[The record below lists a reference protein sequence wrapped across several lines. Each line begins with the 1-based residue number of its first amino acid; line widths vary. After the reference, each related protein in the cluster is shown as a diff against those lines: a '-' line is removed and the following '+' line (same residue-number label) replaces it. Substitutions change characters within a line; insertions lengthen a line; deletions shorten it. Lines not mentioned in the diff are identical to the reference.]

1 MSPQIPLSTRPKTKK
16 PLIPWDRDGVNGGE
30 SSIEI
35 VLEWL
40 ATGTNYER
48 WRGDGERGRT
58 KTRLC
63 LEIVQLMNLRGIT
76 HRDTKGVRQKISDL
90 QSSYNTARDFLKNT
104 GEGIMENDEING
116 VRTVEGRQDS
126 PEPNNDP
133 PPTEPTRNTDDSASL
148 ASDESNLPEVS
159 ALMPAPRLSAST
171 PAPQISA
178 STPAVLAQKTKQIK
192 RKSHVNRPTT
202 QSSTRSSRHKRNNTE
217 ELYMRSIVS
226 KRQADI
232 TRARAEASKIKIAY
246 MKELRE
252 HGLSFEEI
260 EAKAIIEFPQLADMD
275 DGGEGS
281 DDESNDSS

>member
-1 MSPQIPLSTRPKTKK
+1 
-16 PLIPWDRDGVNGGE
+16 
-30 SSIEI
+30 
-35 VLEWL
+35 
-40 ATGTNYER
+40 
-48 WRGDGERGRT
+48 
-58 KTRLC
+58 
-63 LEIVQLMNLRGIT
+63 MNLRGIT

-116 VRTVEGRQDS
+116 VRTVEDCINTLCRYWSFLDPIMGSRSVTEPLHVRSSVSGDQPGRQDS

-171 PAPQISA
+171 PAPQIST

-260 EAKAIIEFPQLADMD
+260 EAKAIIEFPQLAEMD